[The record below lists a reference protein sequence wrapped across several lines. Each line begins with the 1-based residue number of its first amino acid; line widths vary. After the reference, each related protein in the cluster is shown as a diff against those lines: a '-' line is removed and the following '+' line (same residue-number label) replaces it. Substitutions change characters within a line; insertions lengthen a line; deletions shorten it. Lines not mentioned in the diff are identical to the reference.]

1 MFGCMNVWPLMF
13 EGRECLKKECSR
25 VRVSDLGGFR
35 CLKEDRFG
43 CLRVSVRVTDLV
55 V

>member
-1 MFGCMNVWPLMF
+1 MKQCLNVWPSVS
-13 EGRECLKKECSR
+13 EGRLKKECLR
-25 VRVSDLGGFR
+25 VRVSNLGGFW

-43 CLRVSVRVTDLV
+43 CVRVSVRVSDLV

>member
-1 MFGCMNVWPLMF
+1 MFGCMNVWPLLF
-13 EGRECLKKECSR
+13 EGRECLR

-43 CLRVSVRVTDLV
+43 CVRVTNLGV
-55 V
+55 

>member
-1 MFGCMNVWPLMF
+1 MF
-13 EGRECLKKECSR
+13 EEGECLR